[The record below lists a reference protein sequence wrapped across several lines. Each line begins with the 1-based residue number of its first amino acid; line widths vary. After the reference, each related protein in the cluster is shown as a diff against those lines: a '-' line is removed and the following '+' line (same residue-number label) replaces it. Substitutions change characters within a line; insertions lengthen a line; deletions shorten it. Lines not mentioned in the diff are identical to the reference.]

1 MLKKSFAGS
10 SKQRPALSRPREQDL
25 TDLARPVVREMN
37 RVGMVVDCAH
47 SGIKSGL
54 EVTKLST
61 QPLAARQPWGAMCAS
76 SLAPLR

>member
-10 SKQRPALSRPREQDL
+10 SKQPPALSRPREQDL
-25 TDLARPVVREMN
+25 TDFGRPVVREMN

-54 EVTKLST
+54 EAMKLST
-61 QPLAARQPWGAMCAS
+61 KRAMCSS

>member
-10 SKQRPALSRPREQDL
+10 STQRPALSRPREQDF
-25 TDLARPVVREMN
+25 TDFGRPVVREMN

-54 EVTKLST
+54 EATKLST
-61 QPLAARQPWGAMCAS
+61 KPLGRTATLGAMCSS
-76 SLAPLR
+76 SLDPLR